1 MPRMYLS
8 VETSPFIST
17 SALPATTAA
26 TACCTHLTSL
36 ASSTMLNALMSMS
49 FSAQTC
55 SITLFSPKSVGST
68 RPSL

>member
-1 MPRMYLS
+1 MYLS

-26 TACCTHLTSL
+26 TACCTHFVSTF
-36 ASSTMLNALMSMS
+36 SSTMLKAAMSMP

-55 SITLFSPKSVGST
+55 SMTVLSP
-68 RPSL
+68 